1 MKNNIKIFLIALI
14 IGMATS
20 YIYCT
25 KFDNTIFTKALESK
39 VTYFFVGSYNN
50 EIEAKNKSNNIA
62 NSLIYND
69 NGIYKVVIGIY
80 KNKDSIELM
89 TSYFNDLG
97 INFYKGE
104 LKINN
109 EFIKNLETYEVLIK
123 TSSKDNYA
131 NINNYILKS
140 FNEYKN

>member
-1 MKNNIKIFLIALI
+1 MKNNIKIFLIALVL
-14 IGMATS
+14 GMLVS

-25 KFDNTIFTKALESK
+25 KFDNTILTKAIESK
-39 VTYFFVGSYNN
+39 VTYFYIGSYNN
-50 EIEAKNKSNNIA
+50 ELEAENKSSRLK

-69 NGIYKVVIGIY
+69 NGIYKVIIGVY

-97 INFYKGE
+97 ITFYKSE

-109 EFIKNLETYEVLIK
+109 EFIKTLSTYEALIK
-123 TSSKDNYA
+123 TNTKDNYY
-131 NINNYILKS
+131 NINSYILKS
-140 FNEYKN
+140 FNEYIN